1 MKELYDSADYKN
13 LKFEYAGSTRN
24 VSFYES
30 KNSIEL
36 SDAIKISEIKFSET
50 KNKNEFLNELSNIKI
65 GKNILNKKKMIIL
78 LDFTFLEK
86 RLLIF
91 LKTILKCYLMQIIM
105 QNKMKL
111 RENDLKY

>member
-65 GKNILNKKKMIIL
+65 GKNILNKKKNDNTTRFHLSREEVINFFKDYIEML
-78 LDFTFLEK
+78 SDANYNAK
-86 RLLIF
+86 
-91 LKTILKCYLMQIIM
+91 
-105 QNKMKL
+105 QNETKGK
-111 RENDLKY
+111 